1 MATAVLV
8 PNCQGES
15 CFDMIGLRVGKG
27 VPWRPA
33 LLELA
38 FDRHGGFRC
47 TNDHQSP
54 RIHRYICASSGL
66 DSGLTL
72 QAR

>member
-1 MATAVLV
+1 MASAVLM

-38 FDRHGGFRC
+38 FDRHGGFDVP
-47 TNDHQSP
+47 TITSLL
-54 RIHRYICASSGL
+54 ASI
-66 DSGLTL
+66 DTFVPVPVWT
-72 QAR
+72 AA